1 MEQSVEPVSHPL
13 ATPGDLRTF
22 FDASLPLVYAYFVR
36 RCRTSEI
43 AEDLTQDTFLAAAR
57 EIRRGSAVRAPD
69 RWIFGLARHRLVDHY
84 RSLEREQRKLR
95 LVWAAEQTSERFA
108 EGVELSRERALTAL
122 ASVPPLHRLVL
133 VLRYLDGLPVSEVA
147 SAIGRSVRA
156 TESLLAR
163 GRGSFR
169 RAYEEADDA

>member
-1 MEQSVEPVSHPL
+1 MEPSAEPVSHPL
-13 ATPGDLRTF
+13 ATPSDLRTF
-22 FDASLPLVYAYFVR
+22 FDASLPLVHAYFVR

-43 AEDLTQDTFLAAAR
+43 ADDLTQDTFLAAAR

-95 LVWAAEQTSERFA
+95 LVWTAKQMSERFA
-108 EGVELSRERALTAL
+108 DGVELSRERAWIAL
-122 ASVPPLHRLVL
+122 ASVPLPHRLVL
-133 VLRYLDGLPVSEVA
+133 TLRYLDGLSVPEVA
-147 SAIGRSVRA
+147 SEIGRSIRA

-163 GRGSFR
+163 GRESFR
-169 RAYEEADDA
+169 RAYQEADDE